1 MLEKRKYFDY
11 ELAYKGYK
19 KAKEL
24 CNKGGIEELINNK
37 DFEISGGGI
46 DYVGTIEQWSCNGYI
61 PIIASGYNITL
72 YAIDRNFDT
81 DNEENDW
88 YISGEVDIYSYG
100 GGDDNL
106 YINEIKKQVLNPE
119 IIREI
124 GKNLK
129 IVYTPLHGTGNI
141 PVQRILKEIGFKNVL
156 VLFFA
161 FAFVTM
167 LVQSLRRIS

>member
-1 MLEKRKYFDY
+1 MEKRKYFDY
-11 ELAYKGYK
+11 ELAYKGYL

-24 CNKGGIEELINNK
+24 FDKGGIEELVNDK

-61 PIIASGYNITL
+61 PIIASAYNITL

-81 DNEENDW
+81 DKEEKDW

-106 YINEIKKQVLNPE
+106 YINN
-119 IIREI
+119 
-124 GKNLK
+124 
-129 IVYTPLHGTGNI
+129 
-141 PVQRILKEIGFKNVL
+141 KESINE
-156 VLFFA
+156 
-161 FAFVTM
+161 
-167 LVQSLRRIS
+167 RISGLLDYAKENEYTIVDYEKELESLKKVYDILEKRGA